1 MLRVCMNKMLLFS
14 LCCVLLCFGCSTTEP
29 TTEKDLLP
37 PSRME
42 FQIKYNQ
49 KVLYATIEKRDD
61 KNVDVFLL
69 FHGTV
74 QSDNSIIEA
83 ANTTLNNFS
92 NIIQRNDLFL
102 ISVAYPQEN
111 LLFGDN
117 IEYAE
122 AALLWVK
129 NNAEKE
135 LGITINKIFLGGHSQ
150 GGYIVTRL
158 NSMHKTDGVIAK
170 APGPLNLVYRCS
182 LEENGTI
189 QPGAVC
195 TKLRNQYGT
204 TASNPTAYFDRSL
217 LNFTDGYLAD
227 VLFVQGLNDA
237 PIQMYSWPTFK
248 QEVQN
253 CPNCKNVEIVEIPGG
268 GHTAMFNDTLGM
280 NAVKDFINKR

>member
-1 MLRVCMNKMLLFS
+1 MKKMLLHA
-14 LCCVLLCFGCSTTEP
+14 LGCLLFCIGCTTTEP
-29 TTEKDLLP
+29 TIEKDLLP
-37 PSRME
+37 PTRME

-49 KVLYATIEKRDD
+49 KELYATIEKRED

-74 QSDNSIIEA
+74 QSDSSIIEA

-92 NIIQRNDLFL
+92 KIIQRNDLFM

-129 NNAEKE
+129 NNAENE

-158 NSMHKTDGVIAK
+158 NTMHKTDGVIAN

-195 TKLRNQYGT
+195 AKLRNQYGT
-204 TASNPTAYFDRSL
+204 TSQNPTAYFNRSL
-217 LNFTDGYLAD
+217 LNFTKGYLAD
-227 VLFVQGLNDA
+227 MLFVQGLNDA

-253 CPNCKNVEIVEIPGG
+253 CSDCKKVEILDIPGG
-268 GHTAMFNDTLGM
+268 GHPSMFNDSLGM
-280 NAVKDFINKR
+280 NAVNDFINKR